1 VEILGLEA
9 LEIYYDKIKVID
21 GVTLSMHEGD
31 IVTMLGSNG
40 AGKST
45 LLKVISGILFCDF
58 GQISFYGTRIEN
70 MDPNRIVKLGI
81 TQVPEGRRVFPDL
94 SVKENLWMGGF
105 IIKGCKISFR
115 RGTTDACHWKGTH
128 VRTQTASL
136 RRTLHGAIS
145 YTDQ

>member
-31 IVTMLGSNG
+31 VVTMLGSNG

-58 GQISFYGTRIEN
+58 GQISFYGRRIEN
-70 MDPNRIVKLGI
+70 MDPNRIVKLRKRKPLDGGLHHKR
-81 TQVPEGRRVFPDL
+81 QEEAEGKDGLCF
-94 SVKENLWMGGF
+94 
-105 IIKGCKISFR
+105 
-115 RGTTDACHWKGTH
+115 
-128 VRTQTASL
+128 
-136 RRTLHGAIS
+136 
-145 YTDQ
+145 